1 MRKEPILLLLV
12 LLLAG
17 CGVNVRL
24 STAVVTPTA
33 TPTSTPIPTATPGPP
48 PTATP
53 ELPPTQEP
61 TATPE
66 MIAFAAPVTGIWP
79 ATADGSLPL
88 WPADGP
94 FDGEPAVVAPPEVFQ
109 PTGGQACGMKKNNGE
124 VFLLSCDNGQPG
136 GHAFRV
142 ADVSVPEPANSL
154 LLEAA
159 KEN

>member
-1 MRKEPILLLLV
+1 MRKIPFFIIPIMV
-12 LLLAG
+12 LALAA
-17 CGVNVRL
+17 CSYQIPL

-33 TPTSTPIPTATPGPP
+33 TPTNTPIPSATPIPP

-53 ELPPTQEP
+53 EVPPTPEP

-79 ATADGSLPL
+79 ATSDGSLSL

-94 FDGEPAVVAPPEVFQ
+94 FDGEPTTVAPPDVFQ
-109 PTGGQACGMKKNNGE
+109 PAGGQACGMKKNNGE

-136 GHAFRV
+136 GHAFRF
-142 ADVSVPEPANSL
+142 ADVSVPEPASSL
-154 LLEAA
+154 IQAQGE
-159 KEN
+159 